1 MFLYQILVCT
11 THGKHKESHAK
22 TINVKYQLEQ
32 GMKNLIYLIHLINQI
47 FKIILNIP

>member
-11 THGKHKESHAK
+11 THVKYKESHAK
-22 TINVKYQLEQ
+22 AINVKYQLEH
-32 GMKNLIYLIHLINQI
+32 GMKNLIYLIHLLNQI